1 MLNRLRLQPR
11 ADVRKCRFALVAF
24 HAAGAHLDEF
34 VRRQCPVDLGNHR
47 VGQALVA
54 DVNQRIERMRA
65 RLQRL
70 ALARVYRFLRP
81 LSL

>member
-11 ADVRKCRFALVAF
+11 AEGRKCRFALIAL
-24 HAAGAHLDEF
+24 HAAGAYFDEL
-34 VRRQCPVDLGNHR
+34 VRRQRPVDFGGHR
-47 VGQALVA
+47 VGQALFA
-54 DVNQRIERMRA
+54 DVDQRIEGMRA

>member
-1 MLNRLRLQPR
+1 MLHRLRLQPR
-11 ADVRKCRFALVAF
+11 ADVGKGRFALVAL

-34 VRRQCPVDLGNHR
+34 VRGQRPVDFGDHR
-47 VGQALVA
+47 VGQALFA
-54 DVNQRIERMRA
+54 DVDQRFEGMRA
-65 RLQRL
+65 RFQRL